1 MLTTLLKCLSAFSP
15 HRLLTLIVAAILL
28 GSCRDAT
35 PTGLPATAATPAL
48 GTGADQGWVRSSAFI
63 DVIYFVEC
71 LGEDVRF
78 FGDVAFQV
86 HEVTS
91 ASGSVGFHV
100 QVRPITPHGPPFVGV
115 GQTSG
120 RVFQAK
126 PGQPILEMAHLAAG
140 EVRHLV
146 QNEVYVAEGGDRFL
160 ASAELHLTVNAN
172 GVVTVSRFEPYAF
185 TCVDR

>member
-1 MLTTLLKCLSAFSP
+1 MLSTRSNYLPARSP
-15 HRLLTLIVAAILL
+15 GRLLSLVIGVVLL
-28 GSCRDAT
+28 ASCRDAA
-35 PTGLPATAATPAL
+35 PTGLPAAAATPAL
-48 GTGADQGWVRSSAFI
+48 GTGADQGWVRSSAFL
-63 DVIYFVEC
+63 DATYFVAC

-91 ASGSVGFHV
+91 ASGNVGFHV
-100 QVRPITPHGPPFVGV
+100 QVRPITPLGPPFLAV

-120 RVFQAK
+120 RVFRAR
-126 PGQPILEMAHLAAG
+126 PGQPIIEMAHLAAG

-146 QNEVYVAEGGDRFL
+146 QNEVYVAENGDRFL